1 MSVAFVF
8 IRKLFVAIPRLPL
21 TREVGFIRKN
31 KTRRERKVIHNF
43 LISLPQSHLR
53 STAPSSEGA
62 KGLIPKLRTSSE
74 GAKGFDKKLCNII
87 YKSAEVSPKLSLTA
101 KSIYSQTPL
110 KLRSTSKLQIL
121 KTFKSISSN
130 SLVRIPSFL
139 ICSTV

>member
-8 IRKLFVAIPRLPL
+8 VRKLFVAIPRLPL

-43 LISLPQSHLR
+43 LISLPQSRIR
-53 STAPSSEGA
+53 STAP
-62 KGLIPKLRTSSE
+62 SSE

-130 SLVRIPSFL
+130 LLVRIPSFL